1 MSSLVCNK
9 TVLDPRHYEGGSLST
24 GAIRTVEAFGMSD
37 YENPLWLRVIR
48 RLKGIL
54 FVIAVAYILC
64 FTSTTL
70 LITFLEIDVET
81 ILASDSLFHFGFWL
95 LGASVWIVMVGWI
108 LRRKTV
114 GTFREVPVR
123 GRFSLGEISND

>member
-9 TVLDPRHYEGGSLST
+9 TVLDPRHYEGGSLGL
-24 GAIRTVEAFGMSD
+24 GATRTIEVFGMSD
-37 YENPLWLRVIR
+37 YENPLWLRVIGR
-48 RLKGIL
+48 IKGVL

-64 FTSTTL
+64 FTSITL
-70 LITFLEIDVET
+70 LITFLEIDVEA
-81 ILASDSLFHFGFWL
+81 IFPSDLLFYFGFWF
-95 LGASVWIVMVGWI
+95 LGGSVWIVIVGWI

-123 GRFSLGEISND
+123 GRLSLGEISND